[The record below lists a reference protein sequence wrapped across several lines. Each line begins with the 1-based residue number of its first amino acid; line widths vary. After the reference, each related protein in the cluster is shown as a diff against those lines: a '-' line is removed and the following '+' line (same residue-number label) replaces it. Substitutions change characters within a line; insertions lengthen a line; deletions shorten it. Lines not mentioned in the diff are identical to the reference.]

1 MLGESRL
8 FRIAFALN
16 MAARGSRLGPTGARF
31 LYWSWDRLWDAFLW
45 LRRPIF
51 GEWAKFNLAGKSL
64 KFDLKDRSVTR
75 ALYLFRE
82 YEPRE
87 TALVVR
93 LLKPRMT
100 FVDIGANSGYYSV
113 LASCLVGEGGRVIAF
128 EPDPENL
135 RILRKNIRGNDL
147 HNVMV
152 EACAISSHDEERPL
166 YLSEIN
172 SGDHRIYNGMDD
184 DFYNAGRP
192 RTKQLVKCMTLD
204 GYFEGT
210 GICPDFIK
218 MDVQGAEHL
227 ALLGMRRTLHD
238 SPEVKL
244 LTEYWPHGLVRSG
257 CEPKDFLAEL
267 EGLGFIIHTILSGGG
282 LAPTTSKSIE
292 ASVLGKDSLT
302 LFLSRKTPA
311 QS

>member
-1 MLGESRL
+1 LLGESRF

-16 MAARGSRLGPTGARF
+16 MAARGSKLGPTGARF
-31 LYWSWDRLWDAFLW
+31 LYWLWDRLWDVFLC
-45 LRRPIF
+45 LRKPIF
-51 GEWAKFNLAGKSL
+51 GEWARFNLAGKSL

-75 ALYLFRE
+75 ALYVFRE

-93 LLKPRMT
+93 SLKPGMT

-113 LASCLVGEGGRVIAF
+113 LASCLLGEEGRVVAF
-128 EPDPENL
+128 EPGPENL
-135 RILRKNIRGNDL
+135 RVLHRNVKANEL
-147 HNVMV
+147 HNVTV
-152 EACAISSHDEERPL
+152 EACAISAHDEERPL

-172 SGDHRIYNGMDD
+172 SGDHRIYDGKDD

-192 RTKQLVKCMTLD
+192 RVNQLVKCMTLD
-204 GYFEGT
+204 GYLAGT
-210 GICPDFIK
+210 GLCPDFIK

-238 SPEVKL
+238 CPEVKL

-257 CEPKDFLAEL
+257 CEPEDFLTEL
-267 EGLGFIIHTILSGGG
+267 EELGFIIHTVLPGGG
-282 LAPTTSKSIE
+282 LAPATSKSIE
-292 ASVLGKDSLT
+292 ASVLGKDSVT
-302 LFLSRKTPA
+302 LFLSSRTPT
-311 QS
+311 QD